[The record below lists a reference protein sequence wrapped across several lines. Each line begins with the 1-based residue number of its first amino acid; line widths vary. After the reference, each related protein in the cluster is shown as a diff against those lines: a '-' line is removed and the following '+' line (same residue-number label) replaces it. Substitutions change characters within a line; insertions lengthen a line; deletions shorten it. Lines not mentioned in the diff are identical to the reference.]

1 MTYRRKLEPEDSSY
15 DSDHEFLSSSRSS
28 ESAHTLHTYLRSS
41 SSHDDISRSASETL
55 GQEYAEYVTF
65 KKSGSRD
72 SSPTL
77 SERLEGV
84 RESPVLDRL
93 ESVSEDPGDVIDDIY
108 SITHNPN
115 YNTKVRNIFKMT
127 VAYFQ
132 VALYTKMARFKMVH
146 LKHLFQSF
154 SNSFFVLSYVIIRVV
169 KQ

>member
-15 DSDHEFLSSSRSS
+15 GSDHEFLSSSRSA
-28 ESAHTLHTYLRSS
+28 ESTFIHTHLRSS

-65 KKSGSRD
+65 KKTTGSRD

-93 ESVSEDPGDVIDDIY
+93 ESVSEDPGDIVDDIY

-115 YNTKVRNIFKMT
+115 YNNKVFF
-127 VAYFQ
+127 YF
-132 VALYTKMARFKMVH
+132 FF
-146 LKHLFQSF
+146 HLFHFDSE
-154 SNSFFVLSYVIIRVV
+154 SKSMRYRL
-169 KQ
+169 

>member
-28 ESAHTLHTYLRSS
+28 ESAHTLHTHLRSS

-55 GQEYAEYVTF
+55 GQEYAEYVTC

-84 RESPVLDRL
+84 RESPGL

-115 YNTKVRNIFKMT
+115 YNTKV
-127 VAYFQ
+127 
-132 VALYTKMARFKMVH
+132 
-146 LKHLFQSF
+146 
-154 SNSFFVLSYVIIRVV
+154 
-169 KQ
+169 